1 MRQLPILLLLVCV
14 LVACSGIDGTPDTA
28 TPRPVSTPPQATP
41 TPLPAGT
48 TTGAQVRARGR
59 LRVGVRYDLQPFG
72 FVDERGHVDGFD
84 VALGREFARRWLGDA
99 EAVEFRQVRTD
110 TAVEHIQAGDIDL
123 AIAAL
128 PHTQDGEAGVDFTL
142 PYFRDGQALLVRA
155 VDAASIEGPGS
166 LENRLVG
173 VSRWNGANVALQSAV
188 PFTLSVQLYDRFDY
202 AVAAMGRGE
211 VQVVADLRHRLFWGA
226 AMLPG
231 SVIVGQYSWTPLAMA
246 YPQNDAFFADLVN
259 LTFQEMVADGTYAN
273 LYARWF
279 AQEDPPVVE
288 RWPGSER
295 PLLTD
300 APLFAAAP
308 NTLGGIRVRGRLVVA
323 LAPDRSPFSY
333 VDDSGT
339 LAGYDV
345 TLVRLLAERWLGD
358 PSAVDFVPASMD
370 AAMEMLRT
378 GQVDMLVGGVAHTR
392 AAEMQIDFSTTTYV
406 AGESLMV
413 IAGTPVTGVGDLVGQ
428 QVAVVT
434 GTDSGDVL
442 LAAAQ
447 REGVAL
453 TVIPQ
458 PSLASAMTLLQE
470 GQVAAVAGDRA
481 LMLGPAYATPGVG
494 VLPLR
499 LTEVPLAV
507 GLPPGDSAFRDLVN
521 LTLQAMARDGQ
532 MTGLYQTW
540 FEDSPPV
547 QDEWP
552 GAPYRLLRIELSSA
566 AEGDLE

>member
-1 MRQLPILLLLVCV
+1 
-14 LVACSGIDGTPDTA
+14 
-28 TPRPVSTPPQATP
+28 
-41 TPLPAGT
+41 
-48 TTGAQVRARGR
+48 
-59 LRVGVRYDLQPFG
+59 
-72 FVDERGHVDGFD
+72 
-84 VALGREFARRWLGDA
+84 
-99 EAVEFRQVRTD
+99 
-110 TAVEHIQAGDIDL
+110 
-123 AIAAL
+123 
-128 PHTQDGEAGVDFTL
+128 
-142 PYFRDGQALLVRA
+142 
-155 VDAASIEGPGS
+155 
-166 LENRLVG
+166 
-173 VSRWNGANVALQSAV
+173 
-188 PFTLSVQLYDRFDY
+188 
-202 AVAAMGRGE
+202 
-211 VQVVADLRHRLFWGA
+211 
-226 AMLPG
+226 
-231 SVIVGQYSWTPLAMA
+231 LAMA